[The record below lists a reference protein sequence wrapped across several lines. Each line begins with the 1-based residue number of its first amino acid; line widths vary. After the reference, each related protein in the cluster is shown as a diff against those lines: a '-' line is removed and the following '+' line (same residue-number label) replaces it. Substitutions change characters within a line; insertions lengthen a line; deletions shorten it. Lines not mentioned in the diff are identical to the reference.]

1 MIEVLEGME
10 QIEGTKKVKISLD
23 ELTHLIR
30 ESEKL
35 AVIKRFVAEN
45 EYISDSTMRIILD
58 LPAREGEV
66 DEEY

>member
-10 QIEGTKKVKISLD
+10 QIEGTKKVKIGLD

-35 AVIKRFVAEN
+35 AVIKRFVAKN

-58 LPAREGEV
+58 LPAKAGEG